1 MATINKD
8 RDMIISKNIDISNC
22 NFEQDVVT
30 AIDWLMKWIEGY
42 DFQTWDTKLELHVQT
57 NWRCYDIWLYRDWDT
72 MHVWIDWNFVY
83 EIFLNSLGL
92 RSCVR
97 QLFSNWRWVPGIY
110 MEYKWD
116 WCDPVLHWNT
126 LRANYREV
134 EDYLYEDF
142 IDWLR
147 DTKKYDRYKNS
158 KKSLQDKMF
167 NDWLFDHYYRIV
179 EIFLQLR
186 DLNVRKDVD

>member
-1 MATINKD
+1 MVTINKD

-22 NFEQDVVT
+22 NWHDDIEDAT
-30 AIDWLMKWIEGY
+30 DWTYKWIES
-42 DFQTWDTKLELHVQT
+42 DEFQSWNTKLELRVT
-57 NWRCYDIWLYRDWDT
+57 TVWRTYDIWLYRDWDAI
-72 MHVWIDWNFVY
+72 HVWIDWNFAY
-83 EIFLNSLGL
+83 EISLSSWGL
-92 RSCVR
+92 KSWIRH
-97 QLFSNWRWVPGIY
+97 LFQNWRWVPGIEMIY
-110 MEYKWD
+110 RWD
-116 WCDPVLHWNT
+116 WNDPLLMWNWIK
-126 LRANYREV
+126 ANYREV

-158 KKSLQDKMF
+158 KKSSQDKMF